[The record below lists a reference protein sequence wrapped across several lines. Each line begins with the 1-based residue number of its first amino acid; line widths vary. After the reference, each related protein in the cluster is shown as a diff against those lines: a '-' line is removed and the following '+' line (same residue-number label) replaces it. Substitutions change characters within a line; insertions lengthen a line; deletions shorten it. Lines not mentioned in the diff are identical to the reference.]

1 MLHLMTFFLVVYIF
15 FLAVIMSYAQ
25 VYKAKNAT
33 IEMIER
39 TEKSVTDSDLCSV
52 LVENGADPGG
62 YIAITRH
69 QNTNLGK
76 SYYSVDMFLKLS
88 IIPIGSLMTFNIP
101 ISGETKLISDEI
113 EIKML
118 MDLEEKLVIFAQV
131 QKLVSIKE

>member
-39 TEKSVTDSDLCSV
+39 TEQSISEQDLCTI
-52 LVENGADPGG
+52 LTENGADPGG
-62 YIAITRH
+62 YVAITRH

-113 EIKML
+113 EIKYS
-118 MDLEEKLVIFAQV
+118 DGQGRKISDICTSA
-131 QKLVSIKE
+131 KTG